1 MKSQISA
8 LKLLVS
14 ISLVLIISSC
24 EEDENPTKASDDKIL
39 TYGNFFY
46 TLVGGFDQEGTSG
59 QFLDKEIR
67 LMITNLEGKPVNR
80 NIEVSI
86 SDPTGEVLDISGY
99 DSDTITIK
107 WRLGCADIDQV
118 LTFKDRNVCGV
129 AKDDCIDIDLFQI
142 KINPYNEFIEGWY
155 TPCNTYS
162 HNANKYLVSDERI
175 FFKNSV
181 RAFLSS
187 EPYTKNWNRI
197 NIPSGMSSGRF
208 NMFFTF
214 LQQAIDQLFWSNSCQ
229 TGILVM
235 PSCSVSLPS
244 LCRLSE
250 HQNQLIGTYQGV
262 YGTGWGCQVHF

>member
-208 NMFFTF
+208 NMLSNGELFFLNYNFRHLYSEKTDSW
-214 LQQAIDQLFWSNSCQ
+214 IDTNLPFSNNN
-229 TGILVM
+229 ILIK
-235 PSCSVSLPS
+235 VS
-244 LCRLSE
+244 E
-250 HQNQLIGTYQGV
+250 EGTYLAIENS
-262 YGTGWGCQVHF
+262 